1 MRQSSSPS
9 DPAPYGGLLD
19 QLSGDPDV
27 DRELSD
33 TAWLQALL
41 DVEAALVRAQ
51 VSAGM
56 VADDAADVLRPVE
69 RACRADEYDPAE
81 IGRAALAAGNPVV
94 PLVREL
100 ESRVP
105 EAARP
110 YVHRGATS
118 QDVLDTAVVLL
129 CGRALHPLVT
139 RLDACCDTLAA
150 LADAHRT
157 TVMPARTL
165 LQQALPTT
173 FGLVA
178 ASWLSAVADARGE
191 LGRTAGRLRV
201 QFGGA
206 AGTLASLGDRGVPL
220 LTALSRELGLPQP
233 VMPWHTDRQRV
244 VAFGSDVAA
253 VVGALGKVATDITLL
268 AQTEVGEVR
277 EGSARGRGGSSTLPH
292 KQNPVG
298 SVLARSAAAR
308 APGLLATLVSCVP
321 QEHQRAA
328 GAWHAEWE
336 PLRELLHLAGGAA
349 GSVHAALDGLQVHTD
364 RMRANLDQTGGLLLA
379 ESVTA
384 GLAPSLGRQSAH
396 DLVQRLCR
404 DAVVQHTPFR
414 DVLLHDDQVREH
426 LGEAGVD
433 AALDPAA
440 YLGSACA
447 FVDRA
452 LAAYGSLSDASE

>member
-1 MRQSSSPS
+1 MRQYSSPS
-9 DPAPYGGLLD
+9 DRAPYGGLLD
-19 QLSGDPDV
+19 QLSGDAEV

-33 TAWLQALL
+33 AGWLQALL

-51 VSAGM
+51 ASTGM
-56 VADDAADVLRPVE
+56 VAAGDVVE
-69 RACRADEYDPAE
+69 QVDRACRADAYDPAE

-110 YVHRGATS
+110 YIHRGATS

-129 CGRALHPLVT
+129 CGRSLQPLLA
-139 RLDACCDTLAA
+139 RLDACCDAMAA
-150 LADAHRT
+150 LADAHRAT
-157 TVMPARTL
+157 PMPARTL

-173 FGLVA
+173 FGLVTAGWLA
-178 ASWLSAVADARGE
+178 AVSDARDE
-191 LGRTAGRLRV
+191 LSRTAGRLRL

-206 AGTLASLGDRGVPL
+206 AGTLASLGDQGL
-220 LTALSRELGLPQP
+220 LVIAALSRELGLPQP
-233 VMPWHTDRQRV
+233 VLPWDTDRQRIV
-244 VAFGSDVAA
+244 GFGSSLGTVL
-253 VVGALGKVATDITLL
+253 GALGKVATDIALL

-277 EGSARGRGGSSTLPH
+277 EGAAGGRGGSSTLPH

-298 SVLARSAAAR
+298 SVLARAAAAR
-308 APGLLATLVSCVP
+308 APGLVATLAGCMV

-349 GSVHAALDGLQVHTD
+349 GNVQAALDGLQVDTEQ
-364 RMRANLDQTGGLLLA
+364 MRANLDRTGGLLLA
-379 ESVTA
+379 EAVTA
-384 GLAPSLGRQSAH
+384 RLGPSLGRQAAH
-396 DLVQRLCR
+396 DLVQHLSR
-404 DAVVQHTPFR
+404 DAAARGVPFR
-414 DVLLHDDQVREH
+414 DVLLDDERVREH

-440 YLGSACA
+440 YLGSADA

-452 LAAYGSLSDASE
+452 LAAYRERS